1 MPDLRITSFVNI
13 CKAEKAHW
21 NFYVWG
27 DQYHCASHNLH
38 FGQEKEECV
47 VRSCSRSRPFVDRQ
61 SGPGTT
67 NILCR
72 PIGQT
77 SRSLFIPFMC
87 RQRISPCVAD
97 LRFRLAPPERAPW
110 ARTCD
115 PSVSSSKRKFKKSFE
130 NTPFALQKTLETKL
144 CEQIQ
149 HCFSRI
155 IFPETCNDALLADF
169 AKRTHHSTVFF
180 IIPAITDNVHGDC
193 WLQHP
198 DLAPKSGLRTD
209 CTHRSSNM

>member
-1 MPDLRITSFVNI
+1 M
-13 CKAEKAHW
+13 
-21 NFYVWG
+21 
-27 DQYHCASHNLH
+27 
-38 FGQEKEECV
+38 
-47 VRSCSRSRPFVDRQ
+47 RSCSRSRPFVDRQ

-115 PSVSSSKRKFKKSFE
+115 PSVSSSKRKFKKNFE
-130 NTPFALQKTLETKL
+130 NSPFALQKRSKQSSANRSNTASPESFSLKL
-144 CEQIQ
+144 VTMPCWQILQ
-149 HCFSRI
+149 KEHTTQQSSSS
-155 IFPETCNDALLADF
+155 FPPLLTMYTATVDCSTPIWRRNR
-169 AKRTHHSTVFF
+169 ACARTV
-180 IIPAITDNVHGDC
+180 
-193 WLQHP
+193 
-198 DLAPKSGLRTD
+198 
-209 CTHRSSNM
+209 SSAQVSANNSVQPSVKK